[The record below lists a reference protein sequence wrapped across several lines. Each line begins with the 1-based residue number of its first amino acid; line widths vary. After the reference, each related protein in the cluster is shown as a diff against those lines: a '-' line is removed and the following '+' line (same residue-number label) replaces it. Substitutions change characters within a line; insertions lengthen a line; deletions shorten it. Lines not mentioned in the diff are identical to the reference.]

1 MDSATKSAE
10 INELAAALSVAQ
22 GSMKFA
28 TKDSTNPHYKSDY
41 ADLASVWEAI
51 RKPLSD
57 NGLAVS
63 QLPMGD
69 HLHTLLM
76 HKSGQWVSSETPI
89 KCQVPTNPQAYGS
102 GLTYARR
109 YALAAITGITQG
121 DDDGNAASGAH
132 DQKPANSY
140 YRPAPDDSY
149 PPDIDSASQQRE
161 RIAAA
166 QGTKPSRPT
175 IIEANRLTTAIQTC
189 EKVHNPKTGKSY
201 LQCTFI
207 LHDPAMGRGQEGR
220 ASVFENKGKPGFIE
234 TVMAHKGEYVEYEIE
249 KKESNGKQYIN
260 IVGIIGKVS
269 E

>member
-89 KCQVPTNPQAYGS
+89 KCQIPTNPQAYGS

-121 DDDGNAASGAH
+121 DDDGNAASICGH
-132 DQKPANSY
+132 DRQTVTNSY
-140 YRPAPDDSY
+140 YRPAQDDA
-149 PPDIDSASQQRE
+149 DSADNQRE

-249 KKESNGKQYIN
+249 KKESGGKQYIN